1 LLTARTLLLLTRRQS
16 SNAYM
21 KKVQTVFEKNFDK
34 FELYVRRN
42 IVAVPAAVAAEVAQR
57 QRAQQPTGAADG
69 AGDGLDDPSL
79 SKEEQQERR
88 ATAQIEALH
97 ARIRQLAE
105 DNQRLRLE
113 RQALDAQAARFRDVA
128 ARVDFLE
135 DAPHET
141 VAPLQRAVE
150 HISSLRE
157 SFEHMDVI
165 QTQIEEDTRQFKRQK
180 LATRASFRESR
191 STAEF
196 LGVGDVSDD
205 LCAVFSWPREP
216 AQALHG
222 SHGRHELQLGR

>member
-1 LLTARTLLLLTRRQS
+1 
-16 SNAYM
+16 M
-21 KKVQTVFEKNFDK
+21 KKVQTAFEKNFDK

-57 QRAQQPTGAADG
+57 QRAQQPAGAADG
-69 AGDGLDDPSL
+69 ASDGLDDPSL
-79 SKEEQQERR
+79 TKEEQQERR

-105 DNQRLRLE
+105 DKQRLQLE

-135 DAPHET
+135 AAPREA
-141 VAPLQRAVE
+141 VAPMQRAVE
-150 HISSLRE
+150 HISNLRE

-180 LATRASFRESR
+180 LATRASFRASR
-191 STAEF
+191 PTPACLVADMWLTILMWWCRDAGNLRKRYMARTAAMSF
-196 LGVGDVSDD
+196 NSADD
-205 LCAVFSWPREP
+205 LKD
-216 AQALHG
+216 LHAK
-222 SHGRHELQLGR
+222 LLLM